1 MLRLIPKNQQK
12 RQIPP
17 ELASLGL
24 PERLLELLLDREID
38 TPEKIERYLHP
49 KREDLLDPMLMQDMD
64 KAVNVIRDAIEK
76 HEEITVFGDYDVD
89 GVTATAILLT
99 YLRKQGAQVG
109 FYIPDRHGEGYG
121 LNIAAIEQIATHSK
135 LLITVDCGITC
146 AAEVARAKEL
156 GMRVIV
162 DNGVR
167 AFAPLQ
173 TARQLGL
180 DVIVTDH
187 HQLGPQIPECE
198 AVLNPLLGHYPFRR
212 LCGAGVAF
220 KLVQAMGGTE
230 AIEPLWELAAL
241 ATIADIVPLMD
252 ENRVIVYYGLAAM
265 AATQRPGLIALM
277 ESAGVD
283 LQKVSSSDVA
293 FRMAPRINAGGRLAL
308 ASRGVQLLTTRR
320 MDTAREIAEELNQ
333 DNIRRREL
341 EIEIFQ
347 QADEMTRQQIDFMNE
362 RAIVVCG
369 EGWNPGV
376 IGLAASRLVEKYKWP
391 TILLSRDGDIC
402 VGSAR
407 SIPGVNIHEAMSTC
421 RDLFIRFGGH
431 AQAAGL
437 TIEAKNVPEFKRRLS
452 EAIREQAAPEAFIP
466 TEEYDLE
473 LELSEMTEAFVDAF
487 SAMQP
492 TGFGNPAPVFCVRGV
507 HTTDVRT
514 IGKDGAHLRMR
525 LAQGSDMRSAIGFRM
540 GDRAANLPEV
550 IEAIITLSINVWQ
563 DKRSVQCEL
572 RQMQAYMP
580 GKAFIAE
587 CQRQSEKISNA
598 MLSTLCLP
606 DQKAE
611 NIERMTLEQAK
622 TVLASEF
629 EKGYQGI
636 LIGVHTLAALKLL
649 NVHLAVMHAQ
659 LDYVLEKTEDIRG
672 FNTLVMVPDWANIA
686 FSPRLIVAMDGMLSD
701 GERVLVKEKF
711 PKARVIEVTDM
722 RTQSSSAACRLLPDD
737 SSLRQLYKAL
747 RQREKTD
754 CTMNVLS
761 AATGLE
767 EDMIRCGMRIMQQLG
782 LIEYTLYPLSF
793 KVLPSGKVSLEDS
806 SLRAKLIRMKDE
818 GGNRFDAGRM

>member
-49 KREDLLDPMLMQDMD
+49 KREDLVDPMLMQDMD

-162 DNGVR
+162 
-167 AFAPLQ
+167 
-173 TARQLGL
+173 
-180 DVIVTDH
+180 TDH

-283 LQKVSSSDVA
+283 PQKVSSSDVA

-737 SSLRQLYKAL
+737 SSLRQLYKVL

-806 SLRAKLIRMKDE
+806 SLRAKLIRMKEE

>member
-49 KREDLLDPMLMQDMD
+49 KREDLVDPMLMQDMD

-162 DNGVR
+162 
-167 AFAPLQ
+167 
-173 TARQLGL
+173 
-180 DVIVTDH
+180 TDH

-283 LQKVSSSDVA
+283 PQKVSSSDVA

-452 EAIREQAAPEAFIP
+452 EAIREQDAPEAFIP

-767 EDMIRCGMRIMQQLG
+767 DDMIRCGMRIMQQLG

-806 SLRAKLIRMKDE
+806 SLRAKLIRMKEE

>member
-1 MLRLIPKNQQK
+1 MLRLIPKNQKK

-49 KREDLLDPMLMQDMD
+49 KREDLVDPMLMQDMD

-162 DNGVR
+162 
-167 AFAPLQ
+167 
-173 TARQLGL
+173 
-180 DVIVTDH
+180 TDH

-265 AATQRPGLIALM
+265 TATQRPGLIALM

>member
-1 MLRLIPKNQQK
+1 MLRLIPKKQQK

-49 KREDLLDPMLMQDMD
+49 KREDLVDPMLMQDMD

-156 GMRVIV
+156 GMR
-162 DNGVR
+162 
-167 AFAPLQ
+167 
-173 TARQLGL
+173 
-180 DVIVTDH
+180 VIVTDH

-622 TVLASEF
+622 TVLAREF

>member
-156 GMRVIV
+156 GMR
-162 DNGVR
+162 
-167 AFAPLQ
+167 
-173 TARQLGL
+173 
-180 DVIVTDH
+180 VIVTDH

-492 TGFGNPAPVFCVRGV
+492 TGFGNPAPVFCVRGI

-737 SSLRQLYKAL
+737 SSLRQLYKVL

>member
-49 KREDLLDPMLMQDMD
+49 KREDLVDPMLMQDMD
-64 KAVNVIRDAIEK
+64 KAVNVIHDAIEK

-156 GMRVIV
+156 GMR
-162 DNGVR
+162 
-167 AFAPLQ
+167 
-173 TARQLGL
+173 
-180 DVIVTDH
+180 VIVTDH

>member
-64 KAVNVIRDAIEK
+64 KAVNVIRDVIEK

-156 GMRVIV
+156 GMR
-162 DNGVR
+162 
-167 AFAPLQ
+167 
-173 TARQLGL
+173 
-180 DVIVTDH
+180 VIVTDH

>member
-24 PERLLELLLDREID
+24 PERLLELLLDRESD

-49 KREDLLDPMLMQDMD
+49 KREDLVDPMLMQDMD

-156 GMRVIV
+156 GMR
-162 DNGVR
+162 
-167 AFAPLQ
+167 
-173 TARQLGL
+173 
-180 DVIVTDH
+180 VIVTDH

-473 LELSEMTEAFVDAF
+473 LELSEITEAFVDAF

>member
-1 MLRLIPKNQQK
+1 MLRLIPKNQEK

-17 ELASLGL
+17 ELVSLGL
-24 PERLLELLLDREID
+24 PERLLELLLDRQID
-38 TPEKIERYLHP
+38 TPEKIEHYLHP
-49 KREDLLDPMLMQDMD
+49 KREDLHDPMLMQDMD
-64 KAVNVIRDAIEK
+64 KAVAVIRDAIEK

-99 YLRKQGAQVG
+99 YLRKQGAQAG

-121 LNIAAIEQIATHSK
+121 LNIAAVEQIAAHSK

-146 AAEVARAKEL
+146 AAEVARAKAL
-156 GMRVIV
+156 GMR
-162 DNGVR
+162 
-167 AFAPLQ
+167 
-173 TARQLGL
+173 
-180 DVIVTDH
+180 VIVTDH
-187 HQLGPQIPECE
+187 HQLGPHLPECE
-198 AVLNPLLGHYPFRR
+198 AVLNPLLGNYPFRR

-283 LQKVSSSDVA
+283 PQKVSSSDVA

-308 ASRGVQLLTTRR
+308 ASRGVQLLMTRR

-341 EIEIFQ
+341 EIEIFT
-347 QADEMTRQQIDFMNE
+347 QADEMTRRQIDFMNE

-391 TILLSRDGDIC
+391 TILLSRDGDVCI
-402 VGSAR
+402 GSAR

-421 RDLFIRFGGH
+421 RDLFVRFGGH

-473 LELSEMTEAFVDAF
+473 LELSEMTEEFVDAF

-540 GDRAANLPEV
+540 GDRVDSLPEV
-550 IEAIITLSINVWQ
+550 IEAIVTLSINVWQ
-563 DKRSVQCEL
+563 DKRNVQCEL

-587 CQRQSEKISNA
+587 CGRQSEKLSNS
-598 MLSTLCLP
+598 MLDALCLP
-606 DQKAE
+606 DGEAQG
-611 NIERMTLEQAK
+611 IERMTLEQAK
-622 TVLASEF
+622 AVLAGEF

-636 LIGVHTLAALKLL
+636 LIGVHTLAAMKLL

-672 FNTLVMVPDWANIA
+672 FNTLVMAPNWAEIA
-686 FSPRLIVAMDGMLSD
+686 FSPRIIVAMDGLLSD
-701 GERVLVKEKF
+701 GERALVKARF
-711 PKARVIEVTDM
+711 PKAHIIEVTDM
-722 RTQSSSAACRLLPDD
+722 RTQSASAAGQLLPDD
-737 SSLRQLYKAL
+737 AALRQLYKAL

-761 AATGLE
+761 AATGLD
-767 EDMIRCGMRIMQQLG
+767 EDRIRCGMRIMQQLG
-782 LIEYTLYPLSF
+782 LIEYTAMPLRF
-793 KVLPSGKVSLEDS
+793 KVLPSGKVSLENS
-806 SLRAKLIRMKDE
+806 TLRAKLIQMKSE
-818 GGNRFDAGRM
+818 GGKPF

>member
-162 DNGVR
+162 
-167 AFAPLQ
+167 
-173 TARQLGL
+173 
-180 DVIVTDH
+180 TDH

-265 AATQRPGLIALM
+265 ATTQRPGLIALM

-283 LQKVSSSDVA
+283 PQKVSSSDVA

-402 VGSAR
+402 IGSAR

-437 TIEAKNVPEFKRRLS
+437 TIEAKNVPEFKRRLN

-722 RTQSSSAACRLLPDD
+722 RTQSSSAVCRLLPDD

>member
-1 MLRLIPKNQQK
+1 MLRLIPKNQEK

-49 KREDLLDPMLMQDMD
+49 KRDDLLDPMLMQDMD

-162 DNGVR
+162 
-167 AFAPLQ
+167 
-173 TARQLGL
+173 
-180 DVIVTDH
+180 TDH

-283 LQKVSSSDVA
+283 PQKVSSSDVA

-540 GDRAANLPEV
+540 GDRVANLPEV

-622 TVLASEF
+622 TVLAREF

-701 GERVLVKEKF
+701 GERALVKEKF

-737 SSLRQLYKAL
+737 SSLRQLYKVL

-818 GGNRFDAGRM
+818 GGKPF

>member
-162 DNGVR
+162 
-167 AFAPLQ
+167 
-173 TARQLGL
+173 
-180 DVIVTDH
+180 TDH

-198 AVLNPLLGHYPFRR
+198 AVLNPFLGHYPFRR

-265 AATQRPGLIALM
+265 AETQRPGLIALM

-283 LQKVSSSDVA
+283 MQKVSSSDVA

>member
-162 DNGVR
+162 
-167 AFAPLQ
+167 
-173 TARQLGL
+173 
-180 DVIVTDH
+180 TDH

-283 LQKVSSSDVA
+283 LQKVSSPDVA

-587 CQRQSEKISNA
+587 CQRQSERISNA

-818 GGNRFDAGRM
+818 GGNRFDAG

>member
-49 KREDLLDPMLMQDMD
+49 KREDLIDPMLMQDMD
-64 KAVNVIRDAIEK
+64 KADNVIRDAIEK

-156 GMRVIV
+156 GMR
-162 DNGVR
+162 
-167 AFAPLQ
+167 
-173 TARQLGL
+173 
-180 DVIVTDH
+180 VIVTDH

>member
-162 DNGVR
+162 
-167 AFAPLQ
+167 
-173 TARQLGL
+173 
-180 DVIVTDH
+180 TDH

-283 LQKVSSSDVA
+283 PQKVSSSDVA

-636 LIGVHTLAALKLL
+636 LISVHTLAALKLL

-761 AATGLE
+761 AVTGLE

>member
-49 KREDLLDPMLMQDMD
+49 KREDLVDPMLMQDMD

-162 DNGVR
+162 
-167 AFAPLQ
+167 
-173 TARQLGL
+173 
-180 DVIVTDH
+180 TDH

-283 LQKVSSSDVA
+283 MQKVSSSDVA

-452 EAIREQAAPEAFIP
+452 EAIREQAVPEAFIP

-767 EDMIRCGMRIMQQLG
+767 EDTIRCGMRIMQQLG

>member
-121 LNIAAIEQIATHSK
+121 LNVAAIEQIATHSK

-156 GMRVIV
+156 GMR
-162 DNGVR
+162 
-167 AFAPLQ
+167 
-173 TARQLGL
+173 
-180 DVIVTDH
+180 VIVTDH

-283 LQKVSSSDVA
+283 MQKVSSSDVA

-767 EDMIRCGMRIMQQLG
+767 EDMIRCGMCIMQQLG

>member
-99 YLRKQGAQVG
+99 YLRKQGARVG

-156 GMRVIV
+156 GMR
-162 DNGVR
+162 
-167 AFAPLQ
+167 
-173 TARQLGL
+173 
-180 DVIVTDH
+180 VIVTDH

-473 LELSEMTEAFVDAF
+473 LDLSEMTEAFVDAF

>member
-162 DNGVR
+162 
-167 AFAPLQ
+167 
-173 TARQLGL
+173 
-180 DVIVTDH
+180 TDH

-283 LQKVSSSDVA
+283 MQKVSSSDVA

-473 LELSEMTEAFVDAF
+473 LELYEMTEAFVDAF

-587 CQRQSEKISNA
+587 CQRQSERISNA

-737 SSLRQLYKAL
+737 SSLRQLYRAL

>member
-162 DNGVR
+162 
-167 AFAPLQ
+167 
-173 TARQLGL
+173 
-180 DVIVTDH
+180 TDH

-283 LQKVSSSDVA
+283 PQKVSSSDVA

-598 MLSTLCLP
+598 LLSTLCLP

-622 TVLASEF
+622 TVLAREF

-737 SSLRQLYKAL
+737 SSLRQLYKVL

-806 SLRAKLIRMKDE
+806 SLRAKLIQMKDE

>member
-156 GMRVIV
+156 GMR
-162 DNGVR
+162 
-167 AFAPLQ
+167 
-173 TARQLGL
+173 
-180 DVIVTDH
+180 VIVTDH

-473 LELSEMTEAFVDAF
+473 LELSEITEAFVDAF

-737 SSLRQLYKAL
+737 SSLRQLYKVL

>member
-49 KREDLLDPMLMQDMD
+49 NREDLLDPMLMQDMD

-121 LNIAAIEQIATHSK
+121 LNIAAIEQIATQSK

-156 GMRVIV
+156 GMR
-162 DNGVR
+162 
-167 AFAPLQ
+167 
-173 TARQLGL
+173 
-180 DVIVTDH
+180 VIVTDH

-737 SSLRQLYKAL
+737 SSLRQLYKVL

>member
-162 DNGVR
+162 
-167 AFAPLQ
+167 
-173 TARQLGL
+173 
-180 DVIVTDH
+180 TDH

-283 LQKVSSSDVA
+283 MQKVSSSDVA

-347 QADEMTRQQIDFMNE
+347 RADEMTRQQIDFMNE

-437 TIEAKNVPEFKRRLS
+437 TIKRRLS

-487 SAMQP
+487 STMQP

>member
-1 MLRLIPKNQQK
+1 MLRLIPKNQEK

-17 ELASLGL
+17 ELTSLGL
-24 PERLLELLLDREID
+24 PDRLLELLLDREID
-38 TPEKIERYLHP
+38 TPQKIERYLHP
-49 KREDLLDPMLMQDMD
+49 KREDLYDPMLMQDMD
-64 KAVNVIRDAIEK
+64 KAVAVIRDALEK

-99 YLRKQGAQVG
+99 YLRKQGAQVD

-121 LNIAAIEQIATHSK
+121 LNIAAVEQIATHSK

-162 DNGVR
+162 
-167 AFAPLQ
+167 
-173 TARQLGL
+173 
-180 DVIVTDH
+180 TDH
-187 HQLGPQIPECE
+187 HQLGPQLPQCE
-198 AVLNPLLGHYPFRR
+198 AVLNPLLGSYPFRR

-283 LQKVSSSDVA
+283 PQKVTSSDVA

-341 EIEIFQ
+341 EIEIFH
-347 QADEMTRQQIDFMNE
+347 QADEMTRQQIDFLNE
-362 RAIVVCG
+362 RAIVICG

-391 TILLSRDGDIC
+391 TILLSKDGDVC

-407 SIPGVNIHEAMSTC
+407 SIPGVNIHDAMSTC
-421 RDLFIRFGGH
+421 RDLFVRFGGH

-437 TIEAKNVPEFKRRLS
+437 TIEAKNVPEFRRRLS
-452 EAIREQAAPEAFIP
+452 EAIREQAAPEVFIP

-473 LELSEMTEAFVDAF
+473 LELSEMTEEFVDAF

-514 IGKDGAHLRMR
+514 IGKDGAHLRLR
-525 LAQGSDMRSAIGFRM
+525 LAQGSEMRPAIGFRM
-540 GDRAANLPEV
+540 GERADDLPEV
-550 IEAIITLSINVWQ
+550 IEAIVTLSINVWQ
-563 DKRSVQCEL
+563 DKRNVQCEL

-587 CQRQSEKISNA
+587 CQRQSDCLNDA
-598 MLSTLCLP
+598 FLDALCLA
-606 DQKAE
+606 DDKTSAVEQ
-611 NIERMTLEQAK
+611 MTLEQAK
-622 TVLASEF
+622 AVLADEF
-629 EKGYQGI
+629 AKGYQGI
-636 LIGVHTLAALKLL
+636 LIGVHTLAAMKLL

-659 LDYVLEKTEDIRG
+659 LDYAMQKTGDIRG
-672 FNTLVMVPDWANIA
+672 FNTLVMAPDWANIA
-686 FSPRLIVAMDGMLSD
+686 FLPRMIVAMDGFLCD
-701 GERVLVKEKF
+701 GERALVSRQF
-711 PKARVIEVTDM
+711 PKARIIEVTNM
-722 RTQSSSAACRLLPDD
+722 RMQSASAAEKLLPDD
-737 SSLRQLYKAL
+737 GMLRQLYKAL

-761 AATGLE
+761 AVTVLDEG
-767 EDMIRCGMRIMQQLG
+767 MIRCGLRIMQQLG
-782 LIEYTLYPLSF
+782 LIEYTLKPLRF
-793 KVLPSGKVSLEDS
+793 KVLPSGKVSLENS
-806 SLRAKLIRMKDE
+806 TLRAKLIQMKDE
-818 GGNRFDAGRM
+818 GGKPF

>member
-1 MLRLIPKNQQK
+1 MLRLIPKKQQK

-156 GMRVIV
+156 GMR
-162 DNGVR
+162 
-167 AFAPLQ
+167 
-173 TARQLGL
+173 
-180 DVIVTDH
+180 VIVTDH

-452 EAIREQAAPEAFIP
+452 EAIRKQAAPEAFIP

-611 NIERMTLEQAK
+611 NLERMTLEQAK

>member
-1 MLRLIPKNQQK
+1 MLRLIPKNQEK

-17 ELASLGL
+17 ELTSLGL
-24 PERLLELLLDREID
+24 PDRLLELLLDREID
-38 TPEKIERYLHP
+38 TPQKIERYLHP
-49 KREDLLDPMLMQDMD
+49 KREDLYDPMLMQDMD
-64 KAVNVIRDAIEK
+64 KAVAVIRDALEK

-99 YLRKQGAQVG
+99 YLRKQGAQVD

-121 LNIAAIEQIATHSK
+121 LNIAAVEQIATHSK

-162 DNGVR
+162 
-167 AFAPLQ
+167 
-173 TARQLGL
+173 
-180 DVIVTDH
+180 TDH
-187 HQLGPQIPECE
+187 HQLGPQLPQCE
-198 AVLNPLLGHYPFRR
+198 AVLNPLLGSYPFRR

-283 LQKVSSSDVA
+283 PQKVTSSDVA

-341 EIEIFQ
+341 EIEIFH
-347 QADEMTRQQIDFMNE
+347 QADEMTRQQIDFLNE
-362 RAIVVCG
+362 RVIVICG

-391 TILLSRDGDIC
+391 TILLSKDGDVC

-407 SIPGVNIHEAMSTC
+407 SIPGVNIHDAMSTC
-421 RDLFIRFGGH
+421 RDLFVRFGGH

-437 TIEAKNVPEFKRRLS
+437 TIEAKNVPEFRRRLS
-452 EAIREQAAPEAFIP
+452 EAIREQAAPEVFIP

-473 LELSEMTEAFVDAF
+473 LELSEMTEEFVDAF

-514 IGKDGAHLRMR
+514 IGKDGAHLRLR
-525 LAQGSDMRSAIGFRM
+525 LAQGSEMRPAIGFRM
-540 GDRAANLPEV
+540 GERAADLPEV
-550 IEAIITLSINVWQ
+550 IEAIVTLSINVWQ
-563 DKRSVQCEL
+563 DKRNVQCEL

-587 CQRQSEKISNA
+587 CQRQSDCLNDA
-598 MLSTLCLP
+598 FLDALCLA
-606 DQKAE
+606 DDKTSAVEQ
-611 NIERMTLEQAK
+611 MTLEQAK
-622 TVLASEF
+622 AVLADEF
-629 EKGYQGI
+629 AKGYQGI
-636 LIGVHTLAALKLL
+636 LIGVHTLAAMKLL

-659 LDYVLEKTEDIRG
+659 LDYAMQKTGDIRG
-672 FNTLVMVPDWANIA
+672 FNTLVMAPDWANIA
-686 FSPRLIVAMDGMLSD
+686 FSPRMIVAMDGFLGD
-701 GERVLVKEKF
+701 GERALVSRQF
-711 PKARVIEVTDM
+711 PKARIIEVNNM
-722 RTQSSSAACRLLPDD
+722 RMQSASAAEKLLPDD
-737 SSLRQLYKAL
+737 GMLRQLYKAL

-761 AATGLE
+761 AVTVLDEG
-767 EDMIRCGMRIMQQLG
+767 MIRCGLRIMQQLG
-782 LIEYTLYPLSF
+782 LIEYTLQPLRF
-793 KVLPSGKVSLEDS
+793 QVLPSGKVSLENS
-806 SLRAKLIRMKDE
+806 TLRAKLIQMKDE
-818 GGNRFDAGRM
+818 GGKPF

>member
-156 GMRVIV
+156 GMR
-162 DNGVR
+162 
-167 AFAPLQ
+167 
-173 TARQLGL
+173 
-180 DVIVTDH
+180 VIVTDH

-473 LELSEMTEAFVDAF
+473 LELSEITEAFVDAF

-722 RTQSSSAACRLLPDD
+722 RMQSSSAACRLLPDD

-793 KVLPSGKVSLEDS
+793 KVLLSGKVSLEDS